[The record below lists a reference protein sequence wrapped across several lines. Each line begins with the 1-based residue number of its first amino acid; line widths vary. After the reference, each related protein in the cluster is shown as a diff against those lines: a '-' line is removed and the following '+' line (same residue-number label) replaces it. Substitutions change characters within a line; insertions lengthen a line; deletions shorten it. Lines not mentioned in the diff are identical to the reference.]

1 MQPLGYDFHLLHKSF
16 EEFMKNFTAFIVLL
30 VAFSSCSSITSLS
43 ILNGGKLDVPKKA
56 SYNVIYKA
64 NFSEGL
70 SAKISYTD
78 AQGKLIELRDITGAW
93 EKQVIANS
101 GAKVKIRT
109 IASSSY
115 KAKAN
120 FDVSVDGKSISSYD
134 FDGKRVNY
142 GYTVELP

>member
-1 MQPLGYDFHLLHKSF
+1 
-16 EEFMKNFTAFIVLL
+16 MKNFFAFIVTL
-30 VAFSSCSSITSLS
+30 VVFSSCSSITSLS
-43 ILNGGKLDVPKKA
+43 VLNGGKLDIPKKD

-70 SAKISYTD
+70 TAKISYTD
-78 AQGKLIELRDITGAW
+78 AQGKLVELSGVTGAW
-93 EKQVIANS
+93 EKRVVANS
-101 GAKVKIRT
+101 GTKIKIST

-120 FDVSVDGKSISSYD
+120 FNVSVDGKSVSSYE
-134 FDGKRVNY
+134 FNGKKVNY

>member
-1 MQPLGYDFHLLHKSF
+1 
-16 EEFMKNFTAFIVLL
+16 MKNIITLLITL

-43 ILNGGKLDVPKKA
+43 VLNGGKLDVPKKD

-70 SAKISYTD
+70 TANISYTD
-78 AQGKLIELRDITGAW
+78 AQGKSVDLRGVTGAW
-93 EKQVIANS
+93 EKRVMANS
-101 GAKVKIRT
+101 GTKVKINT

-115 KAKAN
+115 KAKAS
-120 FDVSVDGKSISSYD
+120 FDVSVDGKSVSSYE
-134 FDGKRVNY
+134 FNGKRVNY